1 MLILIPTNRLM
12 KSYFLE
18 NQKSIITP
26 FNNNDI
32 KKCPDQKHLGIILDL
47 KLDFNIHVH
56 NEIKKYYRMIGIIKR
71 LSASVPGKAL
81 LTIYKSFIRLHL
93 DYGDILYDKPGNQNF
108 QNKLEKVQY
117 KACLAI
123 TGAIQGTSRQKIYDE
138 LGLHTLIERRWR
150 SKLTFFYKIVN
161 GLLPEYLYSYLKF
174 PSQENYPLRSALT
187 TKINPI
193 PSRSKTFRK
202 TFFPYCINEWNNLK
216 PEVKNAK
223 QIGVLKKLLLQKKR
237 KIPFSLFII

>member
-1 MLILIPTNRLM
+1 MLIIKF
-12 KSYFLE
+12 KSV
-18 NQKSIITP
+18 KII
-26 FNNNDI
+26 
-32 KKCPDQKHLGIILDL
+32 
-47 KLDFNIHVH
+47 
-56 NEIKKYYRMIGIIKR
+56 
-71 LSASVPGKAL
+71 
-81 LTIYKSFIRLHL
+81 KSFIRPHL
-93 DYGDILYDKPGNQNF
+93 DNGDILDDKPGNQNF
-108 QNKLEKVQY
+108 QNKFEKVQY

-123 TGAIQGTSRQKIYDE
+123 TGAIQGTSRQKIFDE
-138 LGLHTLIERRWR
+138 LGLDTLIERRWR

-216 PEVKNAK
+216 PEVRNAK
-223 QIGVLKKLLLQKKR
+223 QIGVFKKM
-237 KIPFSLFII
+237 IITEPSWCKTPYPSWITTESSK

>member
-1 MLILIPTNRLM
+1 MT
-12 KSYFLE
+12 
-18 NQKSIITP
+18 
-26 FNNNDI
+26 
-32 KKCPDQKHLGIILDL
+32 
-47 KLDFNIHVH
+47 
-56 NEIKKYYRMIGIIKR
+56 GIIKI
-71 LSASVPGKAL
+71 LSVSVPRKAL
-81 LTIYKSFIRLHL
+81 LTIYKSFIRPHL
-93 DYGDILYDKPGNQNF
+93 DYGDILYDKPENQNF

-123 TGAIQGTSRQKIYDE
+123 TGAIQGTSRQKIYDK
-138 LGLHTLIERRWR
+138 LGLDTLIERRWR

-216 PEVKNAK
+216 PEVRNAK
-223 QIGVLKKLLLQKKR
+223 QIGVFKKMIITEKKENSLFSIHNPVGVKLLTRFRLHLSHLNEHKFR
-237 KIPFSLFII
+237 HGFEDKIVLCVHAILIS